1 MHRGIK
7 KQINY
12 PEEIERI
19 EARIVHHTNSIKE
32 LKERKQDLERQ
43 QKLENFNVVEDFMEA
58 YHLSADELV
67 NICAGQLTK
76 TK

>member
-1 MHRGIK
+1 MPRGIK

-12 PEEIERI
+12 PEEIEII
-19 EARIVHHTNSIKE
+19 EARIIHHTNSIKE